1 MNIHIIAHMILMPLA
16 LALTVASVIVLRG
29 QKANRLNLHRALAAA
44 GGVSGIVAFG
54 FVFALKAKAAYPHF
68 QSPHAIAGAVTL
80 VLLLTAL
87 IGGGIASQK
96 KNIIRLHKITGKIA
110 LAAMLVTLVMGIAR
124 LVLMLK

>member
-1 MNIHIIAHMILMPLA
+1 MNIHIILHIVFMPLA
-16 LALTVASVIVLRG
+16 LALTVASLVVLRS
-29 QKANRLNLHRALAAA
+29 QKANRLNLHRALAAV
-44 GGVSGIVAFG
+44 GGVCGIIAFG
-54 FVFALKAKAAYPHF
+54 FIFALKAKAAYPHF

-80 VLLLTAL
+80 VLLLAAL

-96 KNIIRLHKITGKIA
+96 KNILRMHKITGKIA